1 MLNNALDNNGND
13 LIALEVKR
21 KNQEIIEKLN
31 EYESLQSRI
40 EEKLEKV

>member
-13 LIALEVKR
+13 LIALEFKR